1 MEIEYTPLYKEA
13 MIVINNGATTANLG
27 WTAIIH
33 YGTDTYTPQQVVSVN
48 YIRDYVGSFTDE
60 ITCTVQLPLGVYSRL
75 IYPNRL
81 DLQITLTKLPLGETT
96 NAVTPNDPIQSERYS
111 ALLIDGLRSP
121 TVGQGTEVNDQ
132 NTLDLTQII
141 DVHFQLYDKALEQ
154 IRVML
159 SGGIYRSTNVQSAIM
174 TLLSNQAM
182 SAVVDGARTITGV
195 DMVPAD
201 NTDEKG
207 QIVITHGTKLI
218 DVPDFI
224 QARIGVYNSGIGN
237 YIQNKFWYVYPLYD
251 TTHFNTRVKTLTI
264 LILPKRKFSN
274 IERTFRVNGNSL
286 TILIT
291 GETGFKD
298 DSGSNYVAHG
308 NGVRFADASTLMDSS
323 TSTSGNTTLIKRDA
337 NNSEM
342 VSDTA
347 VAGINHAPVSPNR
360 ITANPF
366 VAFSQLALK
375 KGGGFKCIWE
385 NSDSSLIVPGMAAK
399 VIYSDNDGIET
410 IYGIVH
416 VVTSISHRASGFSN
430 AKFTNQTALTLFMN
444 TQVSPINS

>member
-13 MIVINNGATTANLG
+13 MRVINNGATTANVG
-27 WTAIIH
+27 WSAIIH
-33 YGTDTYTPQQVVSVN
+33 YGNDTYTPLQVISLN
-48 YIRDYVGSFTDE
+48 YIRDYVSSFTDE
-60 ITCTVQLPLGVYSRL
+60 ITLTVHLPLGVYSRL

-81 DLQITLTKLPLGETT
+81 DLQITLIKLPLGEISNDVNG
-96 NAVTPNDPIQSERYS
+96 NAGIQSERYS
-111 ALLIDGLRSP
+111 ALLIDGVRSP

-132 NTLDLTQII
+132 TTLDLTQII
-141 DVHFQLYDKALEQ
+141 DVNFQLYDKSLEQ

-159 SGGIYRSTNVQSAIM
+159 SGGICRSSTVEDAII

-182 SAVVDGARTITGV
+182 SAVVDGAKIITGI
-195 DMVPAD
+195 DMVDAD

-218 DVPDFI
+218 DIPDYI

-237 YIQNKFWYVYPLYD
+237 YIQNKFWYIYPLYD

-264 LILPKRKFSN
+264 LILPKRKFAN
-274 IERTFRVNGNSL
+274 IERTFLINGNSL
-286 TILIT
+286 TILVT

-298 DSGSNYVAHG
+298 DSGSNYVGHG
-308 NGVRFADASTLMDSS
+308 NGVRFADANTLMDVGANA
-323 TSTSGNTTLIKRDA
+323 SGNKVLLKRDT
-337 NNSEM
+337 NNSELI
-342 VSDTA
+342 SDTA
-347 VAGINHAPVSPNR
+347 IAGVNNAPISPNR

-385 NSDSSLIVPGMAAK
+385 NSDSSLILPGMAAK
-399 VIYSDNDGIET
+399 VIYSDNDAIET

-430 AKFTNQTALTLFMN
+430 SKFINQTAITLFMN
-444 TQVSPINS
+444 NQLSPINS

>member
-13 MIVINNGATTANLG
+13 MLVINNGATTANLG

-33 YGTDTYTPQQVVSVN
+33 YGTNTYTPLQVVSVN
-48 YIRDYVGSFTDE
+48 TVRDYVSSFTDE
-60 ITCTVQLPLGVYSRL
+60 VTCTIQIPLGVYSRL

-81 DLQITLTKLPLGETT
+81 DLQITLTKLPLGETSNDV
-96 NAVTPNDPIQSERYS
+96 NANGAIQSERYS

-132 NTLDLTQII
+132 TTLDLTQII
-141 DVHFQLYDKALEQ
+141 DVHFQLYDKSLEQ

-159 SGGIYRSTNVQSAIM
+159 SGGICRSTTVQNAIT

-182 SAVVDGARTITGV
+182 STVVDGAKIITGI

-207 QIVITHGTKLI
+207 QIIITHGTKLI
-218 DVPDFI
+218 DVPDFV

-237 YIQNKFWYVYPLYD
+237 YIQNKFWYIYPLYD
-251 TTHFNTRVKTLTI
+251 TTHFNTRVKTVTI
-264 LILPKRKFSN
+264 LVLPKRKFAN

-291 GETGFKD
+291 SETGFKD
-298 DSGSNYVAHG
+298 DSGSNYVGHG
-308 NGVRFADASTLMDSS
+308 NGVRFADATNLMDNGS
-323 TSTSGNTTLIKRDA
+323 STSGNKTLIKRDS
-337 NNSEM
+337 NNSEL

-347 VAGINHAPVSPNR
+347 VAGVNNAPVSPNR

-366 VAFSQLALK
+366 AAFSQLALK
-375 KGGGFKCIWE
+375 KGGGFKCVWE
-385 NSDSSLIVPGMAAK
+385 NSDASLIMPGMAAK

-416 VVTSISHRASGFSN
+416 LVTSVSHRASGFSN

>member
-13 MIVINNGATTANLG
+13 MLVINNGATTAMIG
-27 WTAIIH
+27 WSAIIH
-33 YGTDTYTPQQVVSVN
+33 YGTDTYAPQQVVSVN
-48 YIRDYVGSFTDE
+48 FIRDYVSSFTDE
-60 ITCTVQLPLGVYSRL
+60 ITCTIQIPLGVYARL

-81 DLQITLTKLPLGETT
+81 DLQITLTKVPLGEISNTV
-96 NAVTPNDPIQSERYS
+96 NPDDPIQSERYS
-111 ALLIDGLRSP
+111 ALLIDGVRSP

-132 NTLDLTQII
+132 NSLDLTQII
-141 DVHFQLYDKALEQ
+141 DVNFQLYDKALEQ

-159 SGGIYRSTNVQSAIM
+159 SGGVCRSTTVQDAI
-174 TLLSNQAM
+174 TTILTNQAM
-182 SAVVDGARTITGV
+182 SAVVDDKRAVSGI
-195 DMVPAD
+195 DMVDAD

-218 DVPDFI
+218 DVVDFM
-224 QARIGVYNSGIGN
+224 QARVGVYNAGIGN
-237 YIQNKFWYVYPLYD
+237 YIQNKFWYIYPLYD
-251 TTHFNTRVKTLTI
+251 TSSFNTRIKTLTI
-264 LILPKRKFSN
+264 LILPKRKFAS

-291 GETGFKD
+291 SETGFKD

-308 NGVRFADASTLMDSS
+308 NGVRFADASTLMDVGS
-323 TSTSGNTTLIKRDA
+323 STSGNKLLLKRDS
-337 NNSEM
+337 NNSEL

-347 VAGINHAPVSPNR
+347 VAGINNAPVSTSR

-366 VAFSQLALK
+366 VEFSQLALK
-375 KGGGFKCIWE
+375 KGGGFKCVWE
-385 NSDSSLIVPGMAAK
+385 NSDSSLITPGMAAK

-416 VVTSISHRASGFSN
+416 VVTSISQRASGFSN
-430 AKFTNQTALTLFMN
+430 AKFTNKTALTLFMN